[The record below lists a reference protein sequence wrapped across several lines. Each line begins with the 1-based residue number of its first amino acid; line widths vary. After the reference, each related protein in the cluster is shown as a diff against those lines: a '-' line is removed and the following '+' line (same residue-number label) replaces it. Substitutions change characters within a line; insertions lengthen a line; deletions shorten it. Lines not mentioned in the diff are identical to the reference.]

1 MLVKIDICTD
11 RMELLHV
18 LRIDSTIIP
27 RRKEQIEFYSQET
40 HMWHLEKIKEIRYN
54 YDKNGM
60 FKNILIIV

>member
-1 MLVKIDICTD
+1 
-11 RMELLHV
+11 MELLHV